1 MNRTLPTPKG
11 SVAIRPAVPE
21 DAVSLRE
28 LRLEALASAPE
39 AFGMD
44 YDRAAAET
52 PAQWAN
58 RIAAY
63 AAQDTGRI
71 SVAAAQGRLV
81 GMAGLY
87 REDRAKTRHS
97 GTVWGVYVTPDWRGL
112 HIAEALIEACL
123 AWGRE
128 RGVVVAKLG
137 VITANAPAIRCYT
150 RCGFTVYGVEPKTI
164 FYNGEYYDELLMAK
178 LIG

>member
-1 MNRTLPTPKG
+1 MSRTLTTPKG
-11 SVAIRPAVPE
+11 PVAIRPAVPE
-21 DAVSLRE
+21 DAVPVRE
-28 LRLEALASAPE
+28 LRLEALAGAPE

-52 PAQWAN
+52 TAQWEN
-58 RIAAY
+58 RISAY
-63 AAQDTGRI
+63 AAQATGLI
-71 SVAAAQGRLV
+71 CVAAAQGRLV

-97 GTVWGVYVTPDWRGL
+97 GTIWGVYVTPDWRGL

-128 RGVVVAKLG
+128 RGIVVAKLG

-150 RCGFTVYGVEPKTI
+150 RCGFTVFGIEPKTI

-178 LIG
+178 FLG